1 VVHSSSNGRFT
12 RYPQRRSILQT
23 APTLK
28 FVEEGMKVFDR
39 ERHEIGKVEY
49 VQFGDD
55 DPETPEVEAA
65 APNTLDQRPP
75 TLLNAIADA
84 FGDDDL
90 PAEVRGRLLEQGF
103 VRIDANGLF
112 AADRYVTPEQ
122 IDSVSGEG
130 LMLNVTKDELVKKH

>member
-1 VVHSSSNGRFT
+1 MQSGT
-12 RYPQRRSILQT
+12 
-23 APTLK
+23 TLK

-65 APNTLDQRPP
+65 APNTLDRRDR
-75 TLLNAIADA
+75 TLVDDIALA
-84 FGDDDL
+84 FTASDDL
-90 PAEVRGRLLEQGF
+90 PEEVRLRLLEQGF
-103 VRIDANGLF
+103 VRIDANGIF
-112 AADRYVTPEQ
+112 AADRYVTPGQ
-122 IDSVSGEG
+122 IDSVSGDG

>member
-1 VVHSSSNGRFT
+1 MQS
-12 RYPQRRSILQT
+12 
-23 APTLK
+23 APTLR

-49 VQFGDD
+49 VKFGDD
-55 DPETPEVEAA
+55 DPDTPEVEAA
-65 APNTLDQRPP
+65 APNTLDARNP
-75 TLLNAIADA
+75 TLVDVIADA

-90 PAEVRGRLLEQGF
+90 PEEIRDRLLQQGF
-103 VRIDANGLF
+103 VRIDANGIF

-130 LMLNVTKDELVKKH
+130 LMLNVSKDELVKH

>member
-1 VVHSSSNGRFT
+1 MQTATNL
-12 RYPQRRSILQT
+12 RSI
-23 APTLK
+23 A
-28 FVEEGMKVFDR
+28 EGMKVFDR

-55 DPETPEVEAA
+55 NPATPEVEAA
-65 APNTLDQRPP
+65 APNTLDDRRS
-75 TLLNAIADA
+75 TLVGAIADA

-90 PAEVRGRLLEQGF
+90 PEEIRQRLLLQGF

-122 IDSVSGEG
+122 IASVSADG
-130 LMLNVTKDELVKKH
+130 LMLNVSKDELVKH